1 MKFPSI
7 FQRWHSHHIMF
18 FYITSHCITFTSRYI
33 MSRHI
38 TFIYMYLYLIWE
50 QFLFFR
56 TKLIVQAYD
65 EVGHRVQVLAVCSG
79 LTHLVRGS
87 LRGFSPAGHWP
98 QSEERLC
105 TSSGQSD
112 RSVKL
117 VSPVCA
123 RLTCEVSQRRDSAC
137 FLGPDIGHSYI

>member
-1 MKFPSI
+1 MQFRHYIRDGADVASMLRC
-7 FQRWHSHHIMF
+7 FAGFASF
-18 FYITSHCITFTSRYI
+18 FWFGFRNIVIYI
-33 MSRHI
+33 
-38 TFIYMYLYLIWE
+38 YLYLFTFILE
-50 QFLFFR
+50 RFLFFR
-56 TKLIVQAYD
+56 TKVIVQAYD
-65 EVGHRVQVLAVCSG
+65 EVGHTFQVSAVCSG

-112 RSVKL
+112 RSVRL

-123 RLTCEVSQRRDSAC
+123 RLT
-137 FLGPDIGHSYI
+137 L